1 MHNKLDKPKK
11 VKTTYNL
18 EQREYTF
25 SNCDQGPNL
34 EHHLAPGS
42 RSPGL
47 SLTLSHN
54 VFLVIFNMNWRQ
66 FRRFQ
71 SRKFLT
77 GSSKF
82 PVMTLLNSTNMLSY
96 LPRKNKQPAG
106 VNLQVSARSWQLP
119 DTGHF
124 SELQYRLKSES
135 HLKKRTCHKLSR
147 KHKLSYLLMQ
157 TKQLTIANC

>member
-82 PVMTLLNSTNMLSY
+82 PNDLAELNKYAQLSS
-96 LPRKNKQPAG
+96 KEEQAT
-106 VNLQVSARSWQLP
+106 SWSQF
-119 DTGHF
+119 TGF
-124 SELQYRLKSES
+124 SKEL
-135 HLKKRTCHKLSR
+135 T
-147 KHKLSYLLMQ
+147 
-157 TKQLTIANC
+157 AP